1 MDEHPLAA
9 LGAPGESRPVVS
21 TSFPTARRL
30 SDLARVDPADRTLQ
44 NLLGTLSAKLELC
57 SRLPIFEYEAASEG
71 YTACAEAFQDLAA
84 SERQSCHEVLACLRQ
99 HLDATLGDSR
109 P

>member
-1 MDEHPLAA
+1 MVSNPSN
-9 LGAPGESRPVVS
+9 PGP
-21 TSFPTARRL
+21 RL
-30 SDLARVDPADRTLQ
+30 SDLARVHPADRTLQ

-99 HLDATLGDSR
+99 HLDATLRDSR